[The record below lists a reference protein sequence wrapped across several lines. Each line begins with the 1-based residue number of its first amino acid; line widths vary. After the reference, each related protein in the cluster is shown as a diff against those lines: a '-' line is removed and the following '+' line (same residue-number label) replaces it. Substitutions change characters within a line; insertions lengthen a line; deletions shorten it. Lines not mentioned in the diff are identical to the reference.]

1 MTNEKTI
8 NLLKYMLDITL
19 DLPLFYIED
28 IKNNLKEIEKYLP
41 SLLTINK
48 DYFNNFIDFIITTK
62 EQNIYSI
69 TDSIFANY
77 VVVCLDEINKN
88 YILLGPY
95 LLIADYKDLLSE
107 YNQYDLT
114 LDEINALKNYHK
126 DLPILNKHKISN
138 IVKIILKNI
147 YTKNCKFKFIE
158 KNNLFNL
165 KSKES
170 KTHRELISFIESD
183 YLEKIS
189 ATEYKLFFAIR
200 QGDKLFASKC
210 FDKLLP
216 QTNINSNDFVNI
228 RDYKNKLIYY
238 NTLLKKAGEL
248 EGIST
253 VHLQSLYNTNL
264 DKIELSNDFNE
275 LYNLIFNMIVDYC
288 DTISDHKLKYY
299 SPLVKKAINH
309 INLNLNNDLCVKDL
323 ADLFYVSPTYLA
335 RLFKKEVNSS
345 IVEYINTQRIKQ
357 STCLL
362 KDSNLPI
369 HQISQMVGISDYNY
383 FSRLFK
389 KYMNK
394 TPSQYRKTILKTK
407 GHFKI

>member
-1 MTNEKTI
+1 MN
-8 NLLKYMLDITL
+8 
-19 DLPLFYIED
+19 
-28 IKNNLKEIEKYLP
+28 
-41 SLLTINK
+41 
-48 DYFNNFIDFIITTK
+48 
-62 EQNIYSI
+62 
-69 TDSIFANY
+69 
-77 VVVCLDEINKN
+77 
-88 YILLGPY
+88 
-95 LLIADYKDLLSE
+95 
-107 YNQYDLT
+107 

-394 TPSQYRKTILKTK
+394 TPSQYRKNNT
-407 GHFKI
+407 

>member
-1 MTNEKTI
+1 MTNNKTI
-8 NLLKYMLDITL
+8 NLLKDMLDITL
-19 DLPLFYIED
+19 NLPLFYIED
-28 IKNNLKEIEKYLP
+28 IKNNLEEIEKYLP

-48 DYFNNFIDFIITTK
+48 DYFNNLIDFIISTK
-62 EQNIYSI
+62 EQTIYTI

-77 VVVCLDEINKN
+77 VIVCLDEINKN

-95 LLIADYKDLLSE
+95 LLIADYNDLLYE
-107 YNQYDLT
+107 YNQYNLT
-114 LDEINALKNYHK
+114 LDEINSLKIYHK

-147 YTKNCKFKFIE
+147 YPKNCKFKFIE
-158 KNNLFNL
+158 KDNLFNL
-165 KSKES
+165 KYKES
-170 KTHRELISFIESD
+170 KNHRELISFIESD

-189 ATEYKLFFAIR
+189 TTEYKLFLAIR
-200 QGDKLFASKC
+200 QGDKLFASRC

-216 QTNINSNDFVNI
+216 QTNISSNDFVNI
-228 RDYKNKLIYY
+228 RNYKNKLIYY
-238 NTLLKKAGEL
+238 NALLKKACEL

-253 VHLQSLYNTNL
+253 VYLQNLYNTNL

-275 LYNLIFNMIVDYC
+275 LYNLIFNMIIDYC
-288 DTISDHKLKYY
+288 DAINNHKLKYY
-299 SPLVKKAINH
+299 SPLVKKAINF
-309 INLNLNNDLCVKDL
+309 INLNLSSDLSVKDL

-345 IVEYINTQRIKQ
+345 IVEYINTQKIKR
-357 STCLL
+357 STFLL

-369 HQISQMVGISDYNY
+369 HQISQIVGISDFNY

-389 KYMNK
+389 KHMNK
-394 TPSQYRKTILKTK
+394 TPSQYRKDNS
-407 GHFKI
+407 

>member
-8 NLLKYMLDITL
+8 NLLKDMLDITL

-28 IKNNLKEIEKYLP
+28 IKNNLEEIEKYLP

-394 TPSQYRKTILKTK
+394 TPSQYRKNNT
-407 GHFKI
+407 

>member
-8 NLLKYMLDITL
+8 NLLKDMLDITL

-77 VVVCLDEINKN
+77 VVICLDEINKN

-394 TPSQYRKTILKTK
+394 TPSQYRKNNT
-407 GHFKI
+407 

>member
-8 NLLKYMLDITL
+8 NLLKDMLDITL

-107 YNQYDLT
+107 YNQYDLN

-253 VHLQSLYNTNL
+253 VHLQNLYNTNL

-394 TPSQYRKTILKTK
+394 TPSQYRKNNT
-407 GHFKI
+407 

>member
-1 MTNEKTI
+1 MTNNKTI
-8 NLLKYMLDITL
+8 NFFKDILDITL
-19 DLPLFYIED
+19 DLPLFYIKN
-28 IKNNLKEIEKYLP
+28 IKNNLEEIEKYLP

-48 DYFNNFIDFIITTK
+48 NYFNNFIDFIITTK
-62 EQNIYSI
+62 EENIYYI

-95 LLIADYKDLLSE
+95 LLTECYKNFPSK
-107 YNQYDLT
+107 YNQYNLT
-114 LDEINALKNYHK
+114 LNDINVLKNYHNN
-126 DLPILNKHKISN
+126 LPILNKHKISN
-138 IVKIILKNI
+138 IVNIILENTYSKD
-147 YTKNCKFKFIE
+147 YEFKVIE
-158 KNNLFNL
+158 KNNLFSL
-165 KSKES
+165 KSKKS
-170 KTHRELISFIESD
+170 KTHSELISFTELD

-189 ATEYKLFFAIR
+189 DTEYNLFIAIR
-200 QGDKLFASKC
+200 QGDKLLASRC

-216 QTNINSNDFVNI
+216 QTNISSNDFSNI
-228 RDYKNKLIYY
+228 RHYKNKLIYY

-253 VHLQSLYNTNL
+253 VYLQNLYNINL

-275 LYNLIFNMIVDYC
+275 LYNLIFNMIDDYC
-288 DTISDHKLKYY
+288 NLINNHKLKKF

-309 INLNLNNDLCVKDL
+309 LNLNLNSDLSVKDL
-323 ADLFYVSPTYLA
+323 ADLFFVSPTYLA

-345 IVEYINTQRIKQ
+345 IVEYINTQRIKR
-357 STCLL
+357 STFLL

-369 HQISQMVGISDYNY
+369 NQISQIVGISDFNY

-394 TPSQYRKTILKTK
+394 TPSQYRKDN
-407 GHFKI
+407 G

>member
-8 NLLKYMLDITL
+8 NLLKDMLDITL

-238 NTLLKKAGEL
+238 NTLLKK
-248 EGIST
+248 
-253 VHLQSLYNTNL
+253 Q
-264 DKIELSNDFNE
+264 
-275 LYNLIFNMIVDYC
+275 
-288 DTISDHKLKYY
+288 
-299 SPLVKKAINH
+299 
-309 INLNLNNDLCVKDL
+309 
-323 ADLFYVSPTYLA
+323 
-335 RLFKKEVNSS
+335 VN
-345 IVEYINTQRIKQ
+345 
-357 STCLL
+357 
-362 KDSNLPI
+362 
-369 HQISQMVGISDYNY
+369 
-383 FSRLFK
+383 
-389 KYMNK
+389 
-394 TPSQYRKTILKTK
+394 
-407 GHFKI
+407 

>member
-1 MTNEKTI
+1 MTNNKTI
-8 NLLKYMLDITL
+8 NLLKDMLDITL
-19 DLPLFYIED
+19 NLPLFYIED
-28 IKNNLKEIEKYLP
+28 IKNNLEEIEKYLP

-48 DYFNNFIDFIITTK
+48 DYFNNLIDFIISTK
-62 EQNIYSI
+62 EQTIYTI

-77 VVVCLDEINKN
+77 VIVCLDEINKN

-95 LLIADYKDLLSE
+95 LLIADYNDLLYE
-107 YNQYDLT
+107 YNQYNLT
-114 LDEINALKNYHK
+114 LDEINLLKNYHK

-147 YTKNCKFKFIE
+147 YPKNCKFKFIE
-158 KNNLFNL
+158 KDNLFNL
-165 KSKES
+165 KYKES
-170 KTHRELISFIESD
+170 KNYRELISFIESD

-189 ATEYKLFFAIR
+189 TTEYKLFLAIR
-200 QGDKLFASKC
+200 QGDKLFASRC

-216 QTNINSNDFVNI
+216 QTNISSNDFVNI
-228 RDYKNKLIYY
+228 RNYKNKLIYY
-238 NTLLKKAGEL
+238 NALLKKACEL

-253 VHLQSLYNTNL
+253 VYLQNLYNTNL

-275 LYNLIFNMIVDYC
+275 LYNLIFNMIIDYC
-288 DTISDHKLKYY
+288 DAINNHKLKYY
-299 SPLVKKAINH
+299 SPLVKKAINF
-309 INLNLNNDLCVKDL
+309 INLNLSSDLSVKDL

-345 IVEYINTQRIKQ
+345 IVEYINTQKIKR
-357 STCLL
+357 STFLL

-369 HQISQMVGISDYNY
+369 HQISQIVGISDFNY

-389 KYMNK
+389 KHMNK
-394 TPSQYRKTILKTK
+394 TPSQYRKDNS
-407 GHFKI
+407 

>member
-8 NLLKYMLDITL
+8 NLLKDMLDITL

-77 VVVCLDEINKN
+77 VVICLDEINKN

-253 VHLQSLYNTNL
+253 VHLQNLYNTNL

-394 TPSQYRKTILKTK
+394 TPSQYRKNNT
-407 GHFKI
+407 

>member
-1 MTNEKTI
+1 MKNDKTI
-8 NLLKYMLDITL
+8 NLLKDMLDITL
-19 DLPLFYIED
+19 DLPLFYMEN
-28 IKNNLKEIEKYLP
+28 IKNNLEEIEKYLP

-48 DYFNNFIDFIITTK
+48 DYFNSFIDFIITTK

-77 VVVCLDEINKN
+77 IVVCLDEINKS

-95 LLIADYKDLLSE
+95 LLIEDYKDPLSE
-107 YNQYDLT
+107 YSQYNLT
-114 LDEINALKNYHK
+114 LDEINALKSCHK

-147 YTKNCKFKFIE
+147 YPKKCKFKIVE
-158 KNNLFNL
+158 KDTLFNL
-165 KSKES
+165 KHKEG
-170 KTHRELISFIESD
+170 KTHRELISFLESD

-189 ATEYKLFFAIR
+189 DTEYKLFFAIR
-200 QGDKLFASKC
+200 QGDNIFASRC

-216 QTNINSNDFVNI
+216 QTNISSNDFINI

-238 NTLLKKAGEL
+238 NTLLKKACEL
-248 EGIST
+248 EGISS
-253 VHLQSLYNTNL
+253 VYLQNLFNTNL

-288 DTISDHKLKYY
+288 DAINNHKLKYY

-309 INLNLNNDLCVKDL
+309 INSNLNSDLSVKDL
-323 ADLFYVSPTYLA
+323 ANLFYVSPTYLA

-345 IVEYINTQRIKQ
+345 IVEYINTQKIKRA
-357 STCLL
+357 TFLL

-369 HQISQMVGISDYNY
+369 HQISQIVGISDFNY

-389 KYMNK
+389 KHMRQ
-394 TPSQYRKTILKTK
+394 TPSQYRKDNS
-407 GHFKI
+407 

>member
-8 NLLKYMLDITL
+8 NLLKDMLDITL

-158 KNNLFNL
+158 KIIY
-165 KSKES
+165 
-170 KTHRELISFIESD
+170 LI
-183 YLEKIS
+183 
-189 ATEYKLFFAIR
+189 
-200 QGDKLFASKC
+200 
-210 FDKLLP
+210 
-216 QTNINSNDFVNI
+216 
-228 RDYKNKLIYY
+228 
-238 NTLLKKAGEL
+238 
-248 EGIST
+248 
-253 VHLQSLYNTNL
+253 
-264 DKIELSNDFNE
+264 
-275 LYNLIFNMIVDYC
+275 
-288 DTISDHKLKYY
+288 
-299 SPLVKKAINH
+299 
-309 INLNLNNDLCVKDL
+309 
-323 ADLFYVSPTYLA
+323 
-335 RLFKKEVNSS
+335 
-345 IVEYINTQRIKQ
+345 
-357 STCLL
+357 
-362 KDSNLPI
+362 
-369 HQISQMVGISDYNY
+369 
-383 FSRLFK
+383 
-389 KYMNK
+389 
-394 TPSQYRKTILKTK
+394 
-407 GHFKI
+407 

>member
-8 NLLKYMLDITL
+8 NLLKDMLDITL

-170 KTHRELISFIESD
+170 KTHRELTSFIESD

-394 TPSQYRKTILKTK
+394 TPSQYRKNNT
-407 GHFKI
+407 

>member
-8 NLLKYMLDITL
+8 NLLKDMLDITL

-77 VVVCLDEINKN
+77 VVICLDEINKN

-362 KDSNLPI
+362 KDRNLPI

-394 TPSQYRKTILKTK
+394 TPSQYRKNNT
-407 GHFKI
+407 

>member
-8 NLLKYMLDITL
+8 NLLKDILDITL

-28 IKNNLKEIEKYLP
+28 IKNNLEEIEKYLP

-48 DYFNNFIDFIITTK
+48 HYFNNFLDFIINTK

-77 VVVCLDEINKN
+77 VIICLDEVNKN

-95 LLIADYKDLLSE
+95 LLIEDSKDLLSE
-107 YNQYDLT
+107 YSQYDLT
-114 LDEINALKNYHK
+114 LDEINILKNYHK

-138 IVKIILKNI
+138 IIKIILKNI
-147 YTKNCKFKFIE
+147 YPKNYKFKFIE
-158 KNNLFNL
+158 KDNLFNL
-165 KSKES
+165 KYKIH
-170 KTHRELISFIESD
+170 KTNNKLISFIELG

-189 ATEYKLFFAIR
+189 TTEYKLFFAIR
-200 QGDKLFASKC
+200 QGDKLFASRC
-210 FDKLLP
+210 FDKLFP
-216 QTNINSNDFVNI
+216 QTNISSNDFVNI

-238 NTLLKKAGEL
+238 NALLKKAGEL

-253 VHLQSLYNTNL
+253 VHLQNLYNNNL

-275 LYNLIFNMIVDYC
+275 LYNLIFNMTVDYC
-288 DTISDHKLKYY
+288 DTINDHKLKCY
-299 SPLVKKAINH
+299 SPLIKKAINY
-309 INLNLNNDLCVKDL
+309 INLNLNSDLCVKDL
-323 ADLFYVSPTYLA
+323 ADLFYVSPTYLS
-335 RLFKKEVNSS
+335 RLFKKEVKSS

-357 STCLL
+357 STYLL

-369 HQISQMVGISDYNY
+369 HQISQIVGISDYNY

-394 TPSQYRKTILKTK
+394 TPSQYRKDNT
-407 GHFKI
+407 

>member
-8 NLLKYMLDITL
+8 NLLKDMLDITL

-200 QGDKLFASKC
+200 QGDKIFASKC

-394 TPSQYRKTILKTK
+394 TPSQYRKNNT
-407 GHFKI
+407 

>member
-8 NLLKYMLDITL
+8 NLLKDMLDITL

-107 YNQYDLT
+107 YNQYDLN

-394 TPSQYRKTILKTK
+394 TPSQYRKNNT
-407 GHFKI
+407 

>member
-8 NLLKYMLDITL
+8 NLLKDMLDITL

-77 VVVCLDEINKN
+77 VVICLDEINKN

-95 LLIADYKDLLSE
+95 LLISDYKDLLSE
-107 YNQYDLT
+107 YNQYDLN

-253 VHLQSLYNTNL
+253 VHLQNLYNTNL

-394 TPSQYRKTILKTK
+394 TPSQYRKNNT
-407 GHFKI
+407 

>member
-8 NLLKYMLDITL
+8 NLLKDMLDITL

-383 FSRLFK
+383 F
-389 KYMNK
+389 
-394 TPSQYRKTILKTK
+394 
-407 GHFKI
+407 

>member
-8 NLLKYMLDITL
+8 NLLKDMLDITL

-362 KDSNLPI
+362 KDRNLPI

-394 TPSQYRKTILKTK
+394 TPSQYRKNNT
-407 GHFKI
+407 